1 MADQNIDPSTV
12 VSYVQKYIK
21 KSGVNPEVYAQLG
34 QLAEQVLQDK
44 KIYPTLVNEMI
55 NSGIARP
62 DQFDDRV
69 DYQTIIT
76 MIAMGRVSQQ
86 MMQGV

>member
-1 MADQNIDPSTV
+1 MEDQNIDPSTM
-12 VSYVQKYIK
+12 VSYVQKYIQ

-44 KIYPTLVNEMI
+44 NLYPELVDGMI
-55 NSGIARP
+55 NAGIARP